1 MDQEAQKGPIK
12 EKARQLAILPDC
24 SDTFAVTVLNF
35 CVRDGNRCDHRA
47 IVTRLFL
54 ERLSC
59 SLKTGYYVQ
68 HVPQLFIT

>member
-12 EKARQLAILPDC
+12 EKARQRAILAPEGA
-24 SDTFAVTVLNF
+24 TFAVTVLNF

-47 IVTRLFL
+47 IAARLFL